1 MDSILLIFGIALAYL
16 FAFINGFHDGGNLI
30 AANVMSKS
38 IPPKKALYLACA
50 GEFLGPFILGSAV
63 ADTLGRDVFG
73 ASSFN
78 DMSALVSICAALAS
92 AVTWSLMTWWVGMP
106 PGATHTLLGG
116 LLGGFVAAF
125 GLSGLNWSVALG
137 KIFLALFM
145 APVMGFVASSLAASF
160 FVPRFSVKE
169 ESYRKSQWISLLFL
183 SVGHGA
189 NNAQKTTA
197 VIVLMLLAYGS
208 LKAFNIPFWTLL
220 GAAGVLT
227 AGVSVGAWKIL
238 KIFANK
244 TFRIAPSHS
253 LVGQGATGFMMLA
266 ANVLGCPVSATQI
279 VKSSLVGSGAA
290 RRQKDLRK
298 ILVRDILIAW
308 VVNLPASAFM
318 AAALYWTAARVLGQG
333 MGSLESIMKSIGQ

>member
-1 MDSILLIFGIALAYL
+1 MDSILLILGIALAYI
-16 FAFINGFHDGGNLI
+16 FAFIIGFHDGGNLI

-38 IPPKKALYLACA
+38 IPPKKALFLACA

-63 ADTLGRDVFG
+63 ADTLGRDVFTV
-73 ASSFN
+73 SSFN
-78 DMSALVSICAALAS
+78 GMTGLVLICAALAS
-92 AVTWSLMTWWVGMP
+92 AVTWSLMTWLVGMA
-106 PGATHTLLGG
+106 PGATYTLLGG

-125 GLSGLNWSVALG
+125 GLSGVNWSVALG
-137 KIFLALFM
+137 KILVALLM
-145 APVMGFVASSLAASF
+145 APVMGFVVSSLVASF
-160 FVPRFSVKE
+160 FVPRFFVKE
-169 ESYRKSQWISLLFL
+169 ESYKKSQWISLLL
-183 SVGHGA
+183 LGVGHGA

-197 VIVLMLLAYGS
+197 MIVLILVAYGS
-208 LKAFNIPFWTLL
+208 LKAFSIPFWTLL

-244 TFRIAPSHS
+244 TFRIGPSHS
-253 LVGQGATGFMMLA
+253 LVGQGATGFIMLA
-266 ANVLGCPVSATQI
+266 ANLLGCPVSATQI

-290 RRQKDLRK
+290 RRQKDLVK

-308 VVNLPASAFM
+308 VVNLSASAFM
-318 AAALYWTAARVLGQG
+318 AAALYWTTARVLGQG